1 MNMRRHVSGIVLN
14 DTSDDYFESGFDAD
28 FADGFIGKYL
38 LVGITRTGTKGKVLT
53 QQQLHGV
60 IVTATAQCIEIE
72 LGGVHEGKTWRM
84 PPILEKFSPAKRGK
98 YELKTTGEVVEDPD
112 FTFTLTMP
120 TPAPAMVQ

>member
-1 MNMRRHVSGIVLN
+1 M
-14 DTSDDYFESGFDAD
+14 DTSTHSQSDAFDED

-38 LVGITRTGTKGKVLT
+38 LVGITRTSDKGKVLS

-60 IVTATAQCIEIE
+60 IITANAEAIEIE

-84 PPILEKFSPAKRGK
+84 PPILEELSPARRGK

-112 FTFTLTMP
+112 FTFTLTMRKP
-120 TPAPAMVQ
+120 LLH

>member
-1 MNMRRHVSGIVLN
+1 M
-14 DTSDDYFESGFDAD
+14 DTSNYSQNDAFDED

-38 LVGITRTGTKGKVLT
+38 LVGITRTSEKGKVLS

-60 IVTATAQCIEIE
+60 IITANAEAIEIE

-84 PPILEKFSPAKRGK
+84 PPILDELAPARRGK

-112 FTFTLTMP
+112 FTFTLTMQKP
-120 TPAPAMVQ
+120 LLH

>member
-1 MNMRRHVSGIVLN
+1 MNSRN
-14 DTSDDYFESGFDAD
+14 DSRDIALSENFSENFIEDFDED

-38 LVGITRTGTKGKVLT
+38 LVGITRTGNKGKVLT

-60 IVTATAQCIEIE
+60 IVAATAQCIEIE
-72 LGGVHEGKTWRM
+72 LGGVHEGETWRM

-120 TPAPAMVQ
+120 TVAPVMYQ

>member
-1 MNMRRHVSGIVLN
+1 MNSRNHSAHIAI
-14 DTSDDYFESGFDAD
+14 DEDFDED
-28 FADGFIGKYL
+28 FADGFIGKNL
-38 LVGITRTGTKGKVLT
+38 LVGITRTNPKGKILT

-60 IVTATAQCIEIE
+60 IVTATARCIELE

-84 PPILEKFSPAKRGK
+84 PPILERLSPAKRGK

-120 TPAPAMVQ
+120 TAAVAAYQ

>member
-1 MNMRRHVSGIVLN
+1 MNSRNDSPDTALN
-14 DTSDDYFESGFDAD
+14 ETFSENFIEDFDED

-38 LVGITRTGTKGKVLT
+38 LVGITRTGNKGKVLT

-60 IVTATAQCIEIE
+60 IVTATAECIEIE
-72 LGGVHEGKTWRM
+72 LGGVHEGETWRM

-120 TPAPAMVQ
+120 IAPAVMYQ